1 MSGYAVDTRQI
12 GDRLRAELAAAGMT
26 QRELADA
33 IHIDPAMVS
42 RLVSGRMQRPSLELL
57 CGAADVLRV
66 SVDRLLGR
74 GAPASPDPINEEEPL
89 PPSTEGGDW
98 RRVALALA
106 ESDRIRAEAESKRAD
121 TEHARVT
128 EVNAVM
134 QRTIYEIL
142 SLHREDRATVAHDAP
157 HSAGRSE
164 PPARRARAGAGA

>member
-1 MSGYAVDTRQI
+1 MDTRHI
-12 GDRLRAELAAAGMT
+12 GERLRAELAAAGMT

-33 IHIDPAMVS
+33 IHIDPAMIS
-42 RLVSGRMQRPSLELL
+42 RVVSGRMQRPSLELL
-57 CGAADVLRV
+57 CGAADVLGI
-66 SVDRLLGR
+66 SVDRILGR
-74 GAPASPDPINEEEPL
+74 QVPPPPDGAREEAETPAPMPGDD
-89 PPSTEGGDW
+89 DW

-142 SLHREDRATVAHDAP
+142 GLYREDRASARKDAP
-157 HSAGRSE
+157 HPAGRSE
-164 PPARRARAGAGA
+164 PPARRAHAGA